1 MKQENLERLTKNF
14 YLGLTSPLEE
24 KALFD
29 EIRENEASRNYFEAY
44 ENTFAQKHLD
54 TTSIQ
59 KEWDQ
64 FHSKYLNQTN
74 VRKLQL
80 IRNISRYAAV
90 IGLAVLL
97 ATGYSLFEKWS
108 QAREPMVWYET
119 YVPRGE
125 KTQLTLPDGT
135 KVWLNAETTLKFP
148 AGNYMED
155 RRMQLSGEGYFEVEK
170 NEDVPF
176 VVQTSDYDV
185 IVRGT
190 SFNIMAYEDFKRV
203 ETSLL
208 SGSVE
213 IRNIEG
219 AAPDRRLKL
228 KPGQKLIFDKEE
240 NRVTVK
246 NTDLDGEVAWK
257 DNLFMFS
264 DVRFEELCRR
274 LERWYDVDITLAD
287 QELRKIRYTGN
298 FKNEETIWQVLDVIK
313 ITTPIR
319 YELKNRKLTIYK
331 E

>member
-1 MKQENLERLTKNF
+1 MKRENLERLTQNF
-14 YLGLTSPLEE
+14 YLGMTSPLEE

-29 EIRENEASRNYFEAY
+29 EIRENEASHKYFEEY

-54 TTSIQ
+54 STSLQ
-59 KEWDQ
+59 HEWDQ
-64 FHSKYLNQTN
+64 FHSKYLEQSN
-74 VRKLQL
+74 VRKFQL
-80 IRNISRYAAV
+80 IRHFSQYAAV

-125 KTQLTLPDGT
+125 KTQITLPDGT
-135 KVWLNAETTLKFP
+135 KVWLNAESTLKYP
-148 AGNYMED
+148 ANKYFEE
-155 RRMQLSGEGYFEVEK
+155 RRLQLSGEGYFEVEK

-176 VVQTSDYDV
+176 VVQASEYD
-185 IVRGT
+185 IVVKGT
-190 SFNIMAYEDFKRV
+190 SFNVMAYEDFNRI

-213 IRNIEG
+213 IRNING
-219 AAPDRRLKL
+219 AAPDRSLKL

-240 NRVTVK
+240 NKITVK
-246 NTDLDGEVAWK
+246 NTDVDGEVAWK
-257 DNLFMFS
+257 DNLFIFS

-287 QELRKIRYTGN
+287 PELKKIRYTGN
-298 FKNEETIWQVLDVIK
+298 FRNEETIWQVLDIIK
-313 ITTPIR
+313 ITTPIK
-319 YELKNRKLTIYK
+319 YELKDRKLTIYK